1 MGEIEV
7 TEIIKL
13 LVVIAVIIFLIRKK
27 WNLGY
32 IILLASL
39 LVGVFFDLSPIQ
51 IGNNFILALIDPTT
65 LKLIGIIVLVYILSG
80 VLRKVESLRDL
91 ADSLQGL
98 VKDYRLILAFI
109 PALLGL
115 IPMPA
120 GAIFS
125 APMVKEIGDRAGL
138 NPEEE
143 TFVNYWFRHIW
154 EFVWPLFPG
163 IILFASLL
171 KVEIQGVIL
180 VQFPLT
186 IATVIVGFVWEYKNL
201 RKDTTLIDKR
211 DILLNL
217 KKLFF
222 GVWPILLIIIMVLGA
237 KTDLLFS
244 LVIVILS
251 LVFLNIKKLSLK
263 ILKEIIRNDIDLNV
277 VILIV
282 SIMIFKRMLQV
293 SGGVEIIPEA
303 FAKLGIHPFV
313 VLFIIPFF
321 IAIMTGLGT
330 AALGIGL
337 PVLLPI
343 IVVQGET
350 NLYYAMLAFTGS
362 FSGVMISPMHL
373 CLVVTKNY
381 FKADM
386 VKIYKMLIP
395 PLIIISLSALVLV
408 MVRT

>member
-1 MGEIEV
+1 V

-13 LVVIAVIIFLIRKK
+13 LAVIAVIILLIKKK
-27 WNLGY
+27 WNLEY
-32 IILLASL
+32 VILMASL
-39 LVGVFFDLSPIQ
+39 LVGVFFNLNPIQ
-51 IGNNFILALIDPTT
+51 IGNNFVLALIDPTT
-65 LKLIGIIVLVYILSG
+65 LKLMGIIVLVYILSG

-91 ADSLQGL
+91 VDSLQGL

-120 GAIFS
+120 GAMFS
-125 APMVKEIGDRAGL
+125 APMVKEVGGRVGL
-138 NPEEE
+138 TPEEE

-163 IILFASLL
+163 IILFAGLL
-171 KVEIQGVIL
+171 KVEIQEVIL

-186 IATVIVGFVWEYKNL
+186 IATVIVGFFWEYKNL
-201 RKDTTLIDKR
+201 RKDITILNKK
-211 DILLNL
+211 DILFNL

-222 GVWPILLIIIMVLGA
+222 GVWPILLIIIMVLGT

-251 LVFLNIKKLSLK
+251 LIFLNIKKLSLK
-263 ILKEIIRNDIDLNV
+263 MLKEIIRNDINLNV
-277 VILIV
+277 VILIA
-282 SIMIFKRMLQV
+282 SIMIFKRILQV
-293 SGGVEIIPEA
+293 SGGIEIIPEA
-303 FAKLGIHPFV
+303 FAKLGIHPFI
-313 VLFIIPFF
+313 VLFIIPLF
-321 IAIMTGLGT
+321 IGTMTGLGT

-343 IVVQGET
+343 IIQGEP

-362 FSGVMISPMHL
+362 FVGVMISPMHL
-373 CLVVTKNY
+373 CLVVTRNY

-386 VKIYKMLIP
+386 GKIYKMLIL
-395 PLIIISLSALVLV
+395 PLIIISLSALALV
-408 MVRT
+408 IVRT

>member
-1 MGEIEV
+1 M

-13 LVVIAVIIFLIRKK
+13 LAVIAVIIFLIRRK
-27 WNLGY
+27 WDLGY

-39 LVGVFFDLSPIQ
+39 LIGLFFNLSPIQ
-51 IGNNFILALIDPTT
+51 IGNNFVLALIDPIT
-65 LKLIGIIVLVYILSG
+65 LKLIGIIILVYILSG

-91 ADSLQGL
+91 VDSLQGL

-125 APMVKEIGDRAGL
+125 APMVKEVGDRAGL
-138 NPEEE
+138 TPEEE

-163 IILFASLL
+163 IILFAGLL
-171 KVEIQGVIL
+171 KVEIQEVIL

-186 IATVIVGFVWEYKNL
+186 IVTVIIGFVWEYKNL
-201 RKDTTLIDKR
+201 RKDTTLINKK

-222 GVWPILLIIIMVLGA
+222 GVWPILLIIIMVLGT
-237 KTDLLFS
+237 KTDLLVS

-251 LVFLNIKKLSLK
+251 LVFLNVNKLSLK

-303 FAKLGIHPFV
+303 FAKLGIHPFI

-321 IAIMTGLGT
+321 IATMTGLGT

-343 IVVQGET
+343 IIVQGET
-350 NLYYAMLAFTGS
+350 NLYYAMLVFAGS
-362 FSGVMISPMHL
+362 FSGVMISPIHL

-386 VKIYKMLIP
+386 GKIYKMLIL
-395 PLIIISLSALVLV
+395 PLIVTTLSALILV
-408 MVRT
+408 IIKT

>member
-1 MGEIEV
+1 L
-7 TEIIKL
+7 IK
-13 LVVIAVIIFLIRKK
+13 KK
-27 WNLGY
+27 WKLEY
-32 IILLASL
+32 VILLASL
-39 LVGVFFDLSPIQ
+39 LVGVFFNLSPIQ
-51 IGNNFILALIDPTT
+51 IGNNFVLALIDPTT

-91 ADSLQGL
+91 VDSLRGL

-120 GAIFS
+120 GAMFS
-125 APMVKEIGDRAGL
+125 APMVKEVGGRVGL
-138 NPEEE
+138 TPEEE

-154 EFVWPLFPG
+154 EFVWPL
-163 IILFASLL
+163 
-171 KVEIQGVIL
+171 
-180 VQFPLT
+180 FPLT

-201 RKDTTLIDKR
+201 RKDTTLINKK

-222 GVWPILLIIIMVLGA
+222 GVWPILLIIIMVLGT
-237 KTDLLFS
+237 KTDLLVS

-251 LVFLNIKKLSLK
+251 LVFLNVNKLSLK
-263 ILKEIIRNDIDLNV
+263 TLKEIIRNDIDLNV

-293 SGGVEIIPEA
+293 SGGVEIIPGA
-303 FAKLGIHPFV
+303 FAKLGIHPFI

-321 IAIMTGLGT
+321 IATMTGLGT

-343 IVVQGET
+343 IIVQGET
-350 NLYYAMLAFTGS
+350 NLYYAMLAFSGS

-386 VKIYKMLIP
+386 GKIYKMLIL
-395 PLIIISLSALVLV
+395 PLIITTLSALILV
-408 MVRT
+408 IIKT

>member
-1 MGEIEV
+1 M

-13 LVVIAVIIFLIRKK
+13 LAVIAVIILLIKKK
-27 WNLGY
+27 WNLEY
-32 IILLASL
+32 VILLASL
-39 LVGVFFDLSPIQ
+39 LVGVFFNLSPIQ
-51 IGNNFILALIDPTT
+51 IGNNFVLALIDPTT

-91 ADSLQGL
+91 VDSLQGL

-120 GAIFS
+120 GAMFS
-125 APMVKEIGDRAGL
+125 APMVKEVGGRAGL
-138 NPEEE
+138 TPEEE

-163 IILFASLL
+163 IILFAGLL
-171 KVEIQGVIL
+171 KVEIQEVIL

-201 RKDTTLIDKR
+201 RKDTTLINKK
-211 DILLNL
+211 DILFNL

-222 GVWPILLIIIMVLGA
+222 GVWPILLIIIMVLGT

-251 LVFLNIKKLSLK
+251 LIFLNIKKLSLK
-263 ILKEIIRNDIDLNV
+263 MLKEIIRNDIDLSV
-277 VILIV
+277 VILIA
-282 SIMIFKRMLQV
+282 SIMIFKRILQV
-293 SGGVEIIPEA
+293 SGGIEIIPEA
-303 FAKLGIHPFV
+303 FAKLGIHPFI

-321 IAIMTGLGT
+321 LGTMTGLGT

-343 IVVQGET
+343 IIQGEA

-362 FSGVMISPMHL
+362 FVGVMISPMHL
-373 CLVVTKNY
+373 CLVVTRNY

-386 VKIYKMLIP
+386 GKIYKMLIL
-395 PLIIISLSALVLV
+395 PLIIISLSALALV
-408 MVRT
+408 IVRT

>member
-1 MGEIEV
+1 V
-7 TEIIKL
+7 TEIVKL
-13 LVVIAVIIFLIRKK
+13 LAVIAIIVLLIKKK
-27 WNLGY
+27 WKLEY
-32 IILLASL
+32 VILLASL
-39 LVGVFFDLSPIQ
+39 LVGVFFNLSPIQ
-51 IGNNFILALIDPTT
+51 IGNNFVLALIDPTT

-91 ADSLQGL
+91 VDSLRGL

-120 GAIFS
+120 GAMFS
-125 APMVKEIGDRAGL
+125 APMVKEVGGRVGL
-138 NPEEE
+138 TPEEE

-163 IILFASLL
+163 IILFAGLL
-171 KVEIQGVIL
+171 KVEIQEVIL

-201 RKDTTLIDKR
+201 RKDTTLINKK

-222 GVWPILLIIIMVLGA
+222 GVWPILLIIIMVLGT
-237 KTDLLFS
+237 KTDLLVS

-251 LVFLNIKKLSLK
+251 LVFLNVNKLSLK
-263 ILKEIIRNDIDLNV
+263 TLKEIIRNDIDLNV

-282 SIMIFKRMLQV
+282 SIMIFKRILQV
-293 SGGVEIIPEA
+293 SGGVEIIPGA
-303 FAKLGIHPFV
+303 FAKLGIHPFI

-321 IAIMTGLGT
+321 IATMTGLGT

-343 IVVQGET
+343 IIVQGET
-350 NLYYAMLAFTGS
+350 NLYYAMLAFSGS

-386 VKIYKMLIP
+386 GKIYKMLIL
-395 PLIIISLSALVLV
+395 PLIITTLSALILV
-408 MVRT
+408 IIKT

>member
-1 MGEIEV
+1 M

-13 LVVIAVIIFLIRKK
+13 LVVIAIIIFLIRKK

-32 IILLASL
+32 IILLSSL
-39 LVGVFFDLSPIQ
+39 LVGVFFNLSPIQ
-51 IGNNFILALIDPTT
+51 IGNNFVLALIDPIT

-91 ADSLQGL
+91 VDSLQEL

-120 GAIFS
+120 GAMFS
-125 APMVKEIGDRAGL
+125 APMVKEVGDRVGL
-138 NPEEE
+138 TPEEE

-163 IILFASLL
+163 IILFAGIL
-171 KVEIQGVIL
+171 KVEIQEVIL

-186 IATVIVGFVWEYKNL
+186 ITAVIIGFVWEYKNL
-201 RKDTTLIDKR
+201 RKDVTLINKK

-222 GVWPILLIIIMVLGA
+222 GVWPILLIIIMVLGT

-251 LVFLNIKKLSLK
+251 LVFLNINKLSLK

-277 VILIV
+277 VVLIV

-303 FAKLGIHPFV
+303 FAKLGIHPFI

-321 IAIMTGLGT
+321 IATMTGLGT
-330 AALGIGL
+330 AALGIGV

-343 IVVQGET
+343 IIVQGET

-362 FSGVMISPMHL
+362 FSGIMISPMHL

-386 VKIYKMLIP
+386 VKIYKMLIL
-395 PLIIISLSALVLV
+395 PLIIVSLSALVLV
-408 MVRT
+408 IVRT

>member
-1 MGEIEV
+1 V

-13 LVVIAVIIFLIRKK
+13 LVVIAVIILLIKKK
-27 WNLGY
+27 WKLEY
-32 IILLASL
+32 VILLASL
-39 LVGVFFDLSPIQ
+39 LVGVFFNLSPIQ
-51 IGNNFILALIDPTT
+51 IGNNFVLALIDPTT

-91 ADSLQGL
+91 VDSLQGL

-120 GAIFS
+120 GAMFS
-125 APMVKEIGDRAGL
+125 APMVKEIGGRVGL
-138 NPEEE
+138 TPEEE

-171 KVEIQGVIL
+171 KVEIQEVIL

-186 IATVIVGFVWEYKNL
+186 IAAVIVGFVWEYKNL
-201 RKDTTLIDKR
+201 RKDTTLINKK
-211 DILLNL
+211 DILFNL

-222 GVWPILLIIIMVLGA
+222 GIWPILLIITMVLGT

-251 LVFLNIKKLSLK
+251 LIFLNINKLSLK
-263 ILKEIIRNDIDLNV
+263 MLKEIIRNDIDLSV
-277 VILIV
+277 VILIA
-282 SIMIFKRMLQV
+282 SIMIFKRILQV
-293 SGGVEIIPEA
+293 SGGIEIIPEA
-303 FAKLGIHPFV
+303 FAKLGIHPFI

-321 IAIMTGLGT
+321 IGTMTGLGT

-343 IVVQGET
+343 IIQGEA

-362 FSGVMISPMHL
+362 FMGVMISPMHL
-373 CLVVTKNY
+373 CLVVTNDY

-386 VKIYKMLIP
+386 GKIYKMLAL
-395 PLIIISLSALVLV
+395 PLIIIFLSALALV
-408 MVRT
+408 IVRT

>member
-1 MGEIEV
+1 M

-13 LVVIAVIIFLIRKK
+13 LVVIAVIIVLIKKK
-27 WNLGY
+27 WKLEY
-32 IILLASL
+32 VILMASL
-39 LVGVFFDLSPIQ
+39 LVGVFFNLSPIQ
-51 IGNNFILALIDPTT
+51 IGNNFVLALIDPTT
-65 LKLIGIIVLVYILSG
+65 LKLIGIIMLVYVLSG

-91 ADSLQGL
+91 VDSLQGL

-120 GAIFS
+120 GAMFS
-125 APMVKEIGDRAGL
+125 APMVKEVGGRVGL
-138 NPEEE
+138 TPEEE

-163 IILFASLL
+163 IILFAGLL
-171 KVEIQGVIL
+171 KVEIQEVIL

-186 IATVIVGFVWEYKNL
+186 ITAVIVGFVWEYKNL
-201 RKDTTLIDKR
+201 KKDTTLINKK
-211 DILLNL
+211 DILFNL

-222 GVWPILLIIIMVLGA
+222 GIWPILLIIILVLGT

-244 LVIVILS
+244 LVMVILS
-251 LVFLNIKKLSLK
+251 LIFLNIKKLSLK
-263 ILKEIIRNDIDLNV
+263 MLKEIIRNDINLSV
-277 VILIV
+277 VILIA
-282 SIMIFKRMLQV
+282 SIMIFKRILQV
-293 SGGVEIIPEA
+293 SGGIEIIPEA
-303 FAKLGIHPFV
+303 FAKLGIHPFI

-321 IAIMTGLGT
+321 IGTMTGLGT

-343 IVVQGET
+343 IIQGEA
-350 NLYYAMLAFTGS
+350 NLYYAMLVFTGS
-362 FSGVMISPMHL
+362 FVGVMISPMHL

-386 VKIYKMLIP
+386 GKIYKMLIL
-395 PLIIISLSALVLV
+395 PLIIITLSALILV
-408 MVRT
+408 IVRT

>member
-1 MGEIEV
+1 M

-386 VKIYKMLIP
+386 GKIYKMLIP
-395 PLIIISLSALVLV
+395 PLIIVSLSALVLV
-408 MVRT
+408 IVRT

>member
-1 MGEIEV
+1 M

-13 LVVIAVIIFLIRKK
+13 LAIIAVIILLIKKK
-27 WNLGY
+27 WNLEY
-32 IILLASL
+32 VILLASL
-39 LVGVFFDLSPIQ
+39 LVGVFFNLNPIQ
-51 IGNNFILALIDPTT
+51 IGNNFVLALIDLTT

-91 ADSLQGL
+91 VDSLQGL

-120 GAIFS
+120 GAMFS
-125 APMVKEIGDRAGL
+125 APMVKEVGGRVGL
-138 NPEEE
+138 TPEEE

-163 IILFASLL
+163 IILFAGLL
-171 KVEIQGVIL
+171 KVEIQEVIL
-180 VQFPLT
+180 IQFPLT
-186 IATVIVGFVWEYKNL
+186 ITAVMVGFVWEYKNL
-201 RKDTTLIDKR
+201 RKDVTLINKK
-211 DILLNL
+211 DILFNL

-222 GVWPILLIIIMVLGA
+222 GVWPILLIIILVLGT
-237 KTDLLFS
+237 KTDLLLS
-244 LVIVILS
+244 LVIVTLS
-251 LVFLNIKKLSLK
+251 LIFLNIKKLSLK
-263 ILKEIIRNDIDLNV
+263 MLKEIIRNDINLNV
-277 VILIV
+277 VILIA
-282 SIMIFKRMLQV
+282 SIMIFKKILQV
-293 SGGVEIIPEA
+293 SGGIDIIPEA
-303 FAKLGIHPFV
+303 FAKLGIHPFI

-321 IAIMTGLGT
+321 ISTMTGLGT

-343 IVVQGET
+343 IIQGEA

-362 FSGVMISPMHL
+362 FVGVMISPMHL
-373 CLVVTKNY
+373 CLVVTRNY

-386 VKIYKMLIP
+386 GKIYKMLIL
-395 PLIIISLSALVLV
+395 PLTIITLSALVLV
-408 MVRT
+408 MVRI

>member
-1 MGEIEV
+1 M

-13 LVVIAVIIFLIRKK
+13 LAVIAVIIFLIKKK
-27 WNLGY
+27 WKLEY
-32 IILLASL
+32 VILLASL
-39 LVGVFFDLSPIQ
+39 LAGVFFNLSPIQ
-51 IGNNFILALIDPTT
+51 VGNNFVLALIDPAT
-65 LKLIGIIVLVYILSG
+65 LKLIGIIVLVYILGG

-91 ADSLQGL
+91 VDSLQGL
-98 VKDYRLILAFI
+98 VKDYRLTLAFI

-120 GAIFS
+120 GAMFS
-125 APMVKEIGDRAGL
+125 APMVKEVGGRVGL
-138 NPEEE
+138 TPEEE

-163 IILFASLL
+163 IILFAGLL
-171 KVEIQGVIL
+171 KVEIQEVIL

-186 IATVIVGFVWEYKNL
+186 IVTVIVGFVWEYKNL
-201 RKDTTLIDKR
+201 KKDTTLINKK
-211 DILLNL
+211 DILFNL

-222 GVWPILLIIIMVLGA
+222 GIWPILLIIILVLGT

-251 LVFLNIKKLSLK
+251 LIFSNIKKLSLK
-263 ILKEIIRNDIDLNV
+263 MLKEIIRNDIDLSV
-277 VILIV
+277 VILIA
-282 SIMIFKRMLQV
+282 SIMIFKRILQV
-293 SGGVEIIPEA
+293 SGGIEIIPEA
-303 FAKLGIHPFV
+303 FAKLGIHPFI

-321 IAIMTGLGT
+321 IGTMTGLGT

-343 IVVQGET
+343 IVQGEA

-362 FSGVMISPMHL
+362 FAGVMISPMHL
-373 CLVVTKNY
+373 CLVVTRNY

-386 VKIYKMLIP
+386 GKIYKMLIL
-395 PLIIISLSALVLV
+395 PLTIIILSALVLV

>member
-1 MGEIEV
+1 VI
-7 TEIIKL
+7 EIIKL
-13 LVVIAVIIFLIRKK
+13 LAVIAVIIFLIRKK

-39 LVGVFFDLSPIQ
+39 LVGVFFNLRPIQ
-51 IGNNFILALIDPTT
+51 IGNNFVLALIDPTT

-80 VLRKVESLRDL
+80 VLRKVEGLRDL
-91 ADSLQGL
+91 VDSLQGL

-120 GAIFS
+120 GAMFS
-125 APMVKEIGDRAGL
+125 APMVKEVGGRVGL
-138 NPEEE
+138 TPEEE

-163 IILFASLL
+163 IILFAGLL
-171 KVEIQGVIL
+171 KVEIQEVIL

-186 IATVIVGFVWEYKNL
+186 ITAVIVGFVWEYKNL
-201 RKDTTLIDKR
+201 RKDTTLINKK
-211 DILLNL
+211 DILFNL

-222 GVWPILLIIIMVLGA
+222 GVWPILLIIILVLGT
-237 KTDLLFS
+237 KTGLLFS

-251 LVFLNIKKLSLK
+251 LIFLNIKKLSLK
-263 ILKEIIRNDIDLNV
+263 ILKEIIRNDIDLSV
-277 VILIV
+277 VILIA
-282 SIMIFKRMLQV
+282 SIMIFKRILQV
-293 SGGVEIIPEA
+293 SGGIEIIPEA
-303 FAKLGIHPFV
+303 FAKLGIHPFI

-321 IAIMTGLGT
+321 IGIMTGIGT

-343 IVVQGET
+343 IIQGEA

-362 FSGVMISPMHL
+362 FVGVMISPMHL
-373 CLVVTKNY
+373 CLVVTRNY

-386 VKIYKMLIP
+386 GKIYKMLIL
-395 PLIIISLSALVLV
+395 PLTIISLSALALV
-408 MVRT
+408 IGRT

>member
-1 MGEIEV
+1 V

-13 LVVIAVIIFLIRKK
+13 LAVIAVIILLIKKK
-27 WNLGY
+27 WNLEY
-32 IILLASL
+32 VILLASL
-39 LVGVFFDLSPIQ
+39 LVGVFFNLSPIQ
-51 IGNNFILALIDPTT
+51 IGNNFVLALIDLTT

-91 ADSLQGL
+91 VDSLQGL

-120 GAIFS
+120 GAMFS
-125 APMVKEIGDRAGL
+125 APMVKEVGGRVGL
-138 NPEEE
+138 TPEEE

-163 IILFASLL
+163 IILFAGLL
-171 KVEIQGVIL
+171 KVEIQEVIL

-201 RKDTTLIDKR
+201 RKDSTLINKK
-211 DILLNL
+211 DILFNL

-222 GVWPILLIIIMVLGA
+222 GIWSILLIIILVLGT

-251 LVFLNIKKLSLK
+251 LIFLNIKKLSLK
-263 ILKEIIRNDIDLNV
+263 MLKEIIRNDIDLSV
-277 VILIV
+277 VILIA
-282 SIMIFKRMLQV
+282 SIMIFKRILQV
-293 SGGVEIIPEA
+293 SGGIEIIPEA
-303 FAKLGIHPFV
+303 FAKLGIHPFI

-321 IAIMTGLGT
+321 LGTMTGLST

-337 PVLLPI
+337 PVLLPVI
-343 IVVQGET
+343 IQGEA

-362 FSGVMISPMHL
+362 FVGVMISPMHL
-373 CLVVTKNY
+373 CLVVTRNY

-386 VKIYKMLIP
+386 GKMYKMLIL
-395 PLIIISLSALVLV
+395 PLIIISLSALALV
-408 MVRT
+408 MVRA

>member
-1 MGEIEV
+1 M

-13 LVVIAVIIFLIRKK
+13 LAVIAVIIFLIRIK
-27 WNLGY
+27 WKLEY
-32 IILLASL
+32 IMLLASL
-39 LVGVFFDLSPIQ
+39 LIGVLFGLSPVQ
-51 IGNNFILALIDPTT
+51 IGKNFVLALVDPAT

-80 VLRKVESLRDL
+80 VLRKVESLKDL
-91 ADSLQGL
+91 VDSLQGL
-98 VKDYRLILAFI
+98 VKDYRLVLAFI

-125 APMVKEIGDRAGL
+125 APMVKDVGGRVGL
-138 NPEEE
+138 TPEEE
-143 TFVNYWFRHIW
+143 LFVNYWFRHIW

-163 IILFASLL
+163 IILFAGLL
-171 KVEIQGVIL
+171 KVEIQEVIV

-186 IATVIVGFVWEYKNL
+186 IITVIVGFIWEYKNL
-201 RKDTTLIDKR
+201 RKDATLINKK
-211 DILLNL
+211 DILFNL

-222 GVWPILLIIIMVLGA
+222 GVWPILLIIVLVLGT
-237 KTDLLFS
+237 KTDLLLS
-244 LVIVILS
+244 LLIVILS
-251 LVFLNIKKLSLK
+251 LIFINIKKLSLK
-263 ILKEIIRNDIDLNV
+263 ILKEIVKNDIDLSV
-277 VILIV
+277 VILIA
-282 SIMIFKRMLQV
+282 SIMIFKRILQV
-293 SGGVEIIPEA
+293 SGGIEIIPEV
-303 FAKLGIHPFV
+303 FAKLGIHPFI
-313 VLFIIPFF
+313 VLFSIPFF
-321 IAIMTGLGT
+321 IAIMTGVGT

-343 IVVQGET
+343 IIQGEP

-362 FSGVMISPMHL
+362 FAGVMISPMHL

-386 VKIYKMLIP
+386 AKIYKMLTL

-408 MVRT
+408 IVRV

>member
-1 MGEIEV
+1 M

-39 LVGVFFDLSPIQ
+39 LLGLLFGLNPKE
-51 IGNNFILALIDPTT
+51 IGINFVQALIDPATSR
-65 LKLIGIIVLVYILSG
+65 LIGIIVLVYILGG
-80 VLRKVESLRDL
+80 VLRRVGSLRDL
-91 ADSLQGL
+91 VDSLRGL

-125 APMVKEIGDRAGL
+125 APMVKEVGDRVVL
-138 NPEEE
+138 TPEEGA
-143 TFVNYWFRHIW
+143 FVNYWFRHIW
-154 EFVWPLFPG
+154 EFVWPLFPS
-163 IILFASLL
+163 IILFAGIL
-171 KVEIQGVIL
+171 KVEIQEVIS
-180 VQFPLT
+180 VQYPLT
-186 IATVIVGFVWEYKNL
+186 IVTVIVGFIWIYKNFK
-201 RKDTTLIDKR
+201 KDTTLINKK

-217 KKLFF
+217 KKLFS
-222 GVWPILLIIIMVLGA
+222 GIWPILLIIILVLGT
-237 KTDLLFS
+237 KTDLLLS
-244 LVIVILS
+244 LTIVILS
-251 LVFLNIKKLSLK
+251 LIFLNINKFSLK
-263 ILKEIIRNDIDLNV
+263 ALREIIRNDVNPSV
-277 VILIV
+277 VILIA
-282 SIMIFKRMLQV
+282 SIMFFKRMLQV

-303 FAKLGIHPFV
+303 FAKLGIHPFI

-321 IAIMTGLGT
+321 IGIMTGIGT
-330 AALGIGL
+330 AAIGIGL

-343 IVVQGET
+343 IVQGEA

-362 FSGVMISPMHL
+362 FAGAMISPMHL

-386 VKIYKMLIP
+386 GKIYKILIL
-395 PLIIISLSALVLV
+395 PLIIVTLSALVLV
-408 MVRT
+408 IVRT

>member
-1 MGEIEV
+1 M

-39 LVGVFFDLSPIQ
+39 LVGVFFNLRPIQ
-51 IGNNFILALIDPTT
+51 IGNNFVLALIDPTT

-91 ADSLQGL
+91 VDSLQGL
-98 VKDYRLILAFI
+98 VKDYRHILAFI

-120 GAIFS
+120 GAMFS
-125 APMVKEIGDRAGL
+125 APMVKEVGGRVGL
-138 NPEEE
+138 TPEEE

-163 IILFASLL
+163 IILFAGLL
-171 KVEIQGVIL
+171 KVEIQEVIL

-186 IATVIVGFVWEYKNL
+186 ITAVIVGFVWEYKNL
-201 RKDTTLIDKR
+201 RKDTTLINKK
-211 DILLNL
+211 DILFNL

-222 GVWPILLIIIMVLGA
+222 GVWPILLIIILVLGT
-237 KTDLLFS
+237 KTGLLFS

-251 LVFLNIKKLSLK
+251 LIFLNIKKLSLK
-263 ILKEIIRNDIDLNV
+263 ILKEIIRNDIDLSV
-277 VILIV
+277 VILIA
-282 SIMIFKRMLQV
+282 SIMIFKRILQV
-293 SGGVEIIPEA
+293 SGGIEIIPEA
-303 FAKLGIHPFV
+303 FAKLGIHPFI

-321 IAIMTGLGT
+321 IGIMTGLGT

-343 IVVQGET
+343 IIQGEA

-362 FSGVMISPMHL
+362 FVGVMISPMHL
-373 CLVVTKNY
+373 CLVVTRNY
-381 FKADM
+381 FNADM
-386 VKIYKMLIP
+386 GKIYKMLIL
-395 PLIIISLSALVLV
+395 PLTIISLSALALV
-408 MVRT
+408 IGRT

>member
-1 MGEIEV
+1 M

-13 LVVIAVIIFLIRKK
+13 LAVIAVIIFLIKKK
-27 WNLGY
+27 WKLEY
-32 IILLASL
+32 VILLASL
-39 LVGVFFDLSPIQ
+39 LAGVFFNLSPIQ
-51 IGNNFILALIDPTT
+51 VGNNFVLALIDPAT

-91 ADSLQGL
+91 VDSLQGL
-98 VKDYRLILAFI
+98 VKDYRLTLAFI

-120 GAIFS
+120 GAMFS
-125 APMVKEIGDRAGL
+125 APMVKEVGGRVGL
-138 NPEEE
+138 TPEEE

-163 IILFASLL
+163 IILFAGLL
-171 KVEIQGVIL
+171 KVEIQEVIL

-186 IATVIVGFVWEYKNL
+186 ITAVIVGFVWEYKYL
-201 RKDTTLIDKR
+201 KKDTTLINKK
-211 DILLNL
+211 DILFNL

-222 GVWPILLIIIMVLGA
+222 GIWPILLIIILVLGT

-251 LVFLNIKKLSLK
+251 LIFSNIKKISLK
-263 ILKEIIRNDIDLNV
+263 MLKDIIRNDIDLSV
-277 VILIV
+277 VILIAG
-282 SIMIFKRMLQV
+282 IMIFKRILQV
-293 SGGVEIIPEA
+293 SGGIEIIPEA
-303 FAKLGIHPFV
+303 FAKLGIHPFI

-321 IAIMTGLGT
+321 IGMMTGLGT

-343 IVVQGET
+343 IVQGEA

-362 FSGVMISPMHL
+362 FAGVMISPMHL
-373 CLVVTKNY
+373 CLVVTRNY

-386 VKIYKMLIP
+386 GKIYKMLIL
-395 PLIIISLSALVLV
+395 PLTIIILSALVLV